1 MDSESILGGEMTPAQ
16 RAAHQRLMEKQTVK
30 TVMKV
35 GVDPYFEKTGNKR
48 PGNRSKAHRGGIPI
62 TLRNQPIK

>member
-1 MDSESILGGEMTPAQ
+1 
-16 RAAHQRLMEKQTVK
+16 MEKQTVK